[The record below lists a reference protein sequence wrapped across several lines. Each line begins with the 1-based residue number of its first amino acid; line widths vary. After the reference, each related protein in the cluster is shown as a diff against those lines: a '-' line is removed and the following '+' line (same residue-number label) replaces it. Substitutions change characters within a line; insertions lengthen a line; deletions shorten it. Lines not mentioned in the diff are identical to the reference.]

1 MLILLYSL
9 IVKSRYL
16 IGIDEV
22 GRGPIA
28 GPVCVGVFC
37 CDKKVLA
44 KILKNAP
51 CAVTDSKKMTAK
63 NREAIV
69 AFLKTVP
76 DIFYAVGYSSS
87 DYIDRHGI
95 TKSIQAAIHK
105 ALKKIPADCTDT
117 YLLDGSLSLPPE
129 YKKQQT
135 IIKGDLN
142 EPTISL
148 ASIVAKVERDAHMVN
163 LAKKYPDYCFEKH
176 KGYGTKDHYL
186 AIQKHGATPLHRR
199 TFLKGVI

>member
-1 MLILLYSL
+1 MKTKYI
-9 IVKSRYL
+9 

-51 CAVTDSKKMTAK
+51 CVVTDSKKMTAK
-63 NREAIV
+63 NREAV
-69 AFLKTVP
+69 VTFLKTVP
-76 DIFYAVGYSSS
+76 NIFYSVGYASSTH
-87 DYIDRHGI
+87 IDKYGI
-95 TKSIQAAIHK
+95 TKSIQAAMQK
-105 ALKKIPADCTDT
+105 ALAKIPGDFCDT
-117 YLLDGSLSLPPE
+117 YLLDGGLILPLE

-135 IIKGDLN
+135 VIKGDLS
-142 EPTISL
+142 EPIISL
-148 ASIVAKVERDAHMVN
+148 ASIVAKVDRDAYMIN
-163 LAKKYPDYCFEKH
+163 LSKKYLEYGFEKH

-186 AIQKHGATPLHRR
+186 AIRKHGPTPLHRR
-199 TFLKGVI
+199 TFLRGVF